1 MQNTHPAA
9 RFFSASHPISEYV
22 DISFTG
28 VSDNILTASVLAS
41 SAFVEDPVSGRLH
54 SGFCTLVLDTVMGGT
69 VMGEIGEIRP
79 IATVELT
86 TRHRRRPIAGEKLL
100 CRSKFEGQHNQM
112 AHVSSQIFVEETG
125 ETLSTATAIF
135 MLGTR
140 AEPLGP
146 RV

>member
-1 MQNTHPAA
+1 MQNQHPAA
-9 RFFSASHPISEYV
+9 KFFSSRHPISKFVE
-22 DISFTG
+22 ISFLG
-28 VSDNILTASVLAS
+28 VSENILTASVVAS
-41 SAFVEDPVSGRLH
+41 SAFVDDPQIGRLH

-100 CRSKFEGQHNQM
+100 CRSKFEGQHNEM
-112 AHVSSQIFVEETG
+112 AHLSSQIIVEATG
-125 ETLSTATAIF
+125 ETLSTATAVF